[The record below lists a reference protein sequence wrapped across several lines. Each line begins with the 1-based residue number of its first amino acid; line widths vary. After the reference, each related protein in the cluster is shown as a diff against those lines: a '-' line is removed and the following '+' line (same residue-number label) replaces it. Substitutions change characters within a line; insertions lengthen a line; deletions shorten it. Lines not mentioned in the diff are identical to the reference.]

1 MEKISTS
8 LELKNAI
15 IKLEADQDANLQ
27 MLKFEVFVVYDSLKP
42 VNLLKKSI
50 RDFTSSPYLL
60 DDVIGAVTSFASG
73 FLSRKIIEGKSNNP
87 LRKLIGIIVQFGV
100 TNVVAQNADS
110 IKDFVRYIF
119 SQIFPDK
126 NIKD

>member
-15 IKLEADQDANLQ
+15 IKLEAEQDANLQ
-27 MLKFEVFVVYDSLKP
+27 ILKYEVFVVYDSLKP
-42 VNLLKKSI
+42 VNLLKNSI
-50 RDFTSSPYLL
+50 RDFTTSPYLL
-60 DDVIGAVTSFASG
+60 DDVIGAVSSFASG